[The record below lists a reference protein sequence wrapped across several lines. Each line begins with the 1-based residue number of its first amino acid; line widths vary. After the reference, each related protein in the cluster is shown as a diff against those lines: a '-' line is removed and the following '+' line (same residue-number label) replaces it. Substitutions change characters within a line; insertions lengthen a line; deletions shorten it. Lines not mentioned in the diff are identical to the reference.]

1 MQLSVYVLGREVATL
16 EQSGDFKS
24 VLTYHPHVA
33 ADDFVSL
40 TMPVRLESY
49 VWDDQL
55 PPVLQMNLPEGYLLQ
70 VLQEQ
75 FGPHIGASPIAL
87 LSVIG
92 RNMVGRLQVAAPGA
106 QLNEPAQPI
115 EVAALLKGDNSEA
128 AFAALVRQHATS
140 GVSGVVPKFLDAQ
153 TTAASYQAET
163 SPRTVQA
170 EPVEALH
177 PLRAPLAPHQ
187 KASLTTRR
195 HIIKG
200 SSAQLPFVALNEHL
214 CMQVARRVMPA
225 ALTEVSDDG
234 QALVVHRFDVDEHG
248 QPLWGMEDFCSLLGL
263 RPAAKYDT
271 TWERIAKA
279 VRDHVPGAQRL
290 ATFRQLATTL
300 LLTYALRN
308 ADCHAKNLAL
318 LYTSR
323 ANAHLSPAY
332 DMLTTSVY
340 PGFQHNP
347 PAIDFMGKRTWAP
360 GKNLQKFIAATF
372 GIQPKE
378 QQHMVQAISDA
389 VADVAPQVRQAMAQ
403 HPGFEDIGKR
413 MLMAWAEGVQGL
425 RDARVY
431 AVGDWNAG
439 EAFAGFS
446 APPKLVADQRKI
458 GRSPFWASDNLANRT
473 ASSHLNQ
480 SSK

>member
-1 MQLSVYVLGREVATL
+1 MRLSVYVLGREVATL

-24 VLTYHPHVA
+24 VLTYHPNVA
-33 ADDFVSL
+33 ASDFVSL
-40 TMPVRLESY
+40 TMSVRTESY

-55 PPVLQMNLPEGYLLQ
+55 PPILQMNLPEGYLLQ

-75 FGPHIGASPIAL
+75 FGPHISASPIAL

-92 RNMVGRLQVAAPGA
+92 RNMVGRVQVAAPGA
-106 QLNEPAQPI
+106 TLRDPAQPI

-128 AFAALVRQHATS
+128 AFAELVKRHAAS

-153 TTAASYQAET
+153 AEQQTPPLKT
-163 SPRTVQA
+163 SLIT
-170 EPVEALH
+170 H
-177 PLRAPLAPHQ
+177 
-187 KASLTTRR
+187 R

-200 SSAQLPFVALNEHL
+200 SSRQLPFIALNEHL
-214 CMQVARRVMPA
+214 CMQVASRVLPTA
-225 ALTEVSDDG
+225 KTEVSDDG
-234 QALVVHRFDVDEHG
+234 QALVVHRFDVDEQG

-271 TWERIAKA
+271 TWERIARA
-279 VRDHVPGAQRL
+279 VRDQVPGDRRL
-290 ATFRQLATTL
+290 DTFRQLALTL

-323 ANAHLSPAY
+323 ADAHLSPTY

-340 PGFQHNP
+340 ASFQHNP
-347 PAIDFMGKRTWAP
+347 PAIEFMGKKTWMP

-389 VADVAPQVRQAMAQ
+389 VAEVAPQVRQAIAL
-403 HPGFEDIGKR
+403 HPGFADVGKR
-413 MLMAWAEGVQGL
+413 MLMAWSEGVQGL
-425 RDARVY
+425 RDERVY
-431 AVGDWNAG
+431 SVGEWAAG
-439 EAFAGFS
+439 EAFKGFS
-446 APPKLVADQRKI
+446 EPTKLPDVTKQKNW
-458 GRSPFWASDNLANRT
+458 PLALAGLAIAIR
-473 ASSHLNQ
+473 LV
-480 SSK
+480 SK

>member
-1 MQLSVYVLGREVATL
+1 MKLAVYVLGRNVATL

-24 VLTYHPHVA
+24 VLAYNANTVESA
-33 ADDFVSL
+33 SDDFVSL
-40 TMPVRLESY
+40 TMPVRTESY

-92 RNMVGRLQVAAPGA
+92 RNMVGRLQVAALGA
-106 QLNEPAQPI
+106 ELSEPAKPV

-128 AFAALVRQHATS
+128 AFAALVREHATS
-140 GVSGVVPKFLDAQ
+140 GVSGVVPKFLGA
-153 TTAASYQAET
+153 QAEDG
-163 SPRTVQA
+163 
-170 EPVEALH
+170 
-177 PLRAPLAPHQ
+177 APLALQ
-187 KASLTTRR
+187 KKASVVTRR

-214 CMQVARRVMPA
+214 CMQVASRVMPTA
-225 ALTEVSDDG
+225 KTEVSDDG
-234 QALVVHRFDVDEHG
+234 QALVVHRFDVDENG
-248 QPLWGMEDFCSLLGL
+248 QAHLGMEDFCSLLGL

-279 VRDHVPGAQRL
+279 VRDHVPGPQRL
-290 ATFRQLATTL
+290 ETHRQLATTL

-323 ANAHLSPAY
+323 ADVQLSPAY

-340 PGFQHNP
+340 AGFQHNP
-347 PAIDFMGKRTWAP
+347 PGIEFMGKKTWAP
-360 GKNLQKFIAATF
+360 GRNLQKFIAATF

-378 QQHMVQAISDA
+378 QTQMVEAISDA
-389 VADVAPQVRQAMAQ
+389 VADVGPLVRQEMTQ

-425 RDARVY
+425 RDQRVY
-431 AVGDWNAG
+431 AVGEWAAG
-439 EAFAGFS
+439 DAFEGFS
-446 APPKLVADQRKI
+446 APPKLTTDTKKI
-458 GRSPFWASDNLANRT
+458 GRSPLLGER
-473 ASSHLNQ
+473 
-480 SSK
+480 

>member
-16 EQSGDFKS
+16 EPSGDFKS
-24 VLTYHPHVA
+24 VLSYHPQVA

-75 FGPHIGASPIAL
+75 FGPHIGASPAAL

-92 RNMVGRLQVAAPGA
+92 RNMVGRLQVAPHGA
-106 QLNEPAQPI
+106 TLDELAKPI

-128 AFAALVRQHATS
+128 AFAALVREHATS
-140 GVSGVVPKFLDAQ
+140 GVSGVVPKFLDSQ
-153 TTAASYQAET
+153 SEKT
-163 SPRTVQA
+163 
-170 EPVEALH
+170 L
-177 PLRAPLAPHQ
+177 PLGAHA
-187 KASLTTRR
+187 KANLVTRR
-195 HIIKG
+195 HIVKG
-200 SSAQLPFVALNEHL
+200 SSARLPFVALNEHL
-214 CMQVARRVMPA
+214 CMQVARRVMPTA
-225 ALTEVSDDG
+225 HTQISDDG
-234 QALVVHRFDVDEHG
+234 QALVVHRFDVDDNG
-248 QPLWGMEDFCSLLGL
+248 QPRWGMEDFCSLLGL

-290 ATFRQLATTL
+290 DTFRQLATTL

-323 ANAHLSPAY
+323 ADVHLSPAY

-340 PGFQHNP
+340 AGFQHNP
-347 PAIDFMGKRTWAP
+347 PGIEFMGKKTWLP

-378 QQHMVQAISDA
+378 QQHLVQAISDA
-389 VADVAPQVRQAMAQ
+389 VADVGREVRQAMTE
-403 HPGFEDIGKR
+403 HTGFEEVGKR
-413 MLMAWAEGVQGL
+413 MLLAWAEGVQGL
-425 RDARVY
+425 RDQRIY
-431 AVGDWNAG
+431 AVGDWVAG
-439 EAFAGFS
+439 QAFEGFS
-446 APPKLVADQRKI
+446 APPKLAAVTNKI
-458 GRSPFWASDNLANRT
+458 GRSPLLGER
-473 ASSHLNQ
+473 
-480 SSK
+480 

>member
-16 EQSGDFKS
+16 EPAGDFKS
-24 VLTYHPHVA
+24 VLSYHPGVA
-33 ADDFVSL
+33 TDDFVSL
-40 TMPVRLESY
+40 TMPVRTESY

-75 FGPHIGASPIAL
+75 FGPHIGASPAAL

-92 RNMVGRLQVAAPGA
+92 RNMVGRLQVATPGA
-106 QLNEPAQPI
+106 TLSEPAKPI

-128 AFAALVRQHATS
+128 AFAALVREHATS

-153 TTAASYQAET
+153 AEND
-163 SPRTVQA
+163 Q
-170 EPVEALH
+170 
-177 PLRAPLAPHQ
+177 PLGAHR
-187 KASLTTRR
+187 KASLITRR
-195 HIIKG
+195 HIVKG
-200 SSAQLPFVALNEHL
+200 SSARLPFVALNEHL
-214 CMQVARRVMPA
+214 CMQVARRIMRTA
-225 ALTEVSDDG
+225 HTQVSDDG
-234 QALVVHRFDVDEHG
+234 QALVVHRFDVDENG
-248 QPLWGMEDFCSLLGL
+248 QPHWGMEDFCSLLGL

-290 ATFRQLATTL
+290 ETFRQLANTL

-318 LYTSR
+318 LYTNR
-323 ANAHLSPAY
+323 ADVHLSPTY

-340 PGFQHNP
+340 AGFQHNP
-347 PAIDFMGKRTWAP
+347 PGIEFMGKKTWLP

-378 QQHMVQAISDA
+378 QQQMVQAISDA
-389 VADVAPQVRQAMAQ
+389 VADVGHEVRQAMTE
-403 HPGFEDIGKR
+403 HPGFEEVGKR
-413 MLMAWAEGVQGL
+413 MLLAWAEGVQGL
-425 RDARVY
+425 RDDRVY
-431 AVGDWNAG
+431 AVGNWVAS
-439 EAFAGFS
+439 EAFEGFS
-446 APPKLVADQRKI
+446 APPKLAAKTNKI
-458 GRSPFWASDNLANRT
+458 GRSPLLGER
-473 ASSHLNQ
+473 
-480 SSK
+480 

>member
-16 EQSGDFKS
+16 AQSGDFKS
-24 VLTYHPHVA
+24 VLTYHPQVA
-33 ADDFVSL
+33 ANDYVSL

-55 PPVLQMNLPEGYLLQ
+55 PPALQMNLPEGYLLQ
-70 VLQEQ
+70 VLQEK
-75 FGPHIGASPIAL
+75 FGPHIGASPVAL

-92 RNMVGRLQVAAPGA
+92 RNMVGRLQVAVPGA
-106 QLNEPAQPI
+106 ALDEPAKPI

-128 AFAALVRQHATS
+128 AFAALVREHATS

-153 TTAASYQAET
+153 AKDGAAL
-163 SPRTVQA
+163 
-170 EPVEALH
+170 ALH
-177 PLRAPLAPHQ
+177 K
-187 KASLTTRR
+187 KASLVTRR

-200 SSAQLPFVALNEHL
+200 SSAQLPFVALNKHL
-214 CMQVARRVMPA
+214 CMEVARRVMPTA
-225 ALTEVSDDG
+225 RTEVSDDG
-234 QALVVHRFDVDEHG
+234 QALVVHRFDVDEQG
-248 QPLWGMEDFCSLLGL
+248 QAHWGMEDFCSLLGL

-290 ATFRQLATTL
+290 DTYRQLATTL

-323 ANAHLSPAY
+323 ADAHLSPAY

-340 PGFQHNP
+340 AGFQHSP
-347 PAIDFMGKRTWAP
+347 PGIELMGKKTWTP
-360 GKNLQKFIAATF
+360 GKNLQKFMAATF

-378 QQHMVQAISDA
+378 QQYMVQAISDA
-389 VADVAPQVRQAMAQ
+389 VADVGPLVRQAMAQ
-403 HPGFEDIGKR
+403 HPGFEVIGKR

-425 RDARVY
+425 RDQRVY
-431 AVGDWNAG
+431 AVGEWAAGNAF
-439 EAFAGFS
+439 EGFS
-446 APPKLVADQRKI
+446 LPPKQKADSTKI
-458 GRSPFWASDNLANRT
+458 GRSPLLGKR
-473 ASSHLNQ
+473 
-480 SSK
+480 

>member
-16 EQSGDFKS
+16 EQSGDFRS

-40 TMPVRLESY
+40 TMPVRTESY

-106 QLNEPAQPI
+106 ALSQPAKSV
-115 EVAALLKGDNSEA
+115 EVAKLLKGDNSEA
-128 AFAALVRQHATS
+128 AFAALVREHATS
-140 GVSGVVPKFLDAQ
+140 GVSGVVPKFLD
-153 TTAASYQAET
+153 SQAEAG
-163 SPRTVQA
+163 S
-170 EPVEALH
+170 ALAQH
-177 PLRAPLAPHQ
+177 R
-187 KASLTTRR
+187 KASLVTRR

-214 CMQVARRVMPA
+214 CMQVASRVMPTA
-225 ALTEVSDDG
+225 KTELSDDG
-234 QALVVHRFDVDEHG
+234 QALVVHRFDVDESG
-248 QPLWGMEDFCSLLGL
+248 QPHWGMEDFCSLLGL

-279 VRDHVPGAQRL
+279 VRDHVPGPQRL
-290 ATFRQLATTL
+290 DTYRQLATTL

-318 LYTSR
+318 RYTSR
-323 ANAHLSPAY
+323 ADVHLTPAY
-332 DMLTTSVY
+332 DMLTTCVY
-340 PGFQHNP
+340 AGFQHNP
-347 PAIDFMGKRTWAP
+347 PGIEFMGKKTWAP

-389 VADVAPQVRQAMAQ
+389 VADVGPQVRQAMERY
-403 HPGFEDIGKR
+403 PGFRDIGKR

-425 RDARVY
+425 RDQRVY
-431 AVGDWNAG
+431 AAGDWISG
-439 EAFAGFS
+439 DAFEGFS
-446 APPKLVADQRKI
+446 APEKLKQEKTRI
-458 GRSPFWASDNLANRT
+458 GRSPLLGRN
-473 ASSHLNQ
+473 
-480 SSK
+480 

>member
-115 EVAALLKGDNSEA
+115 EVAELLKGDNSEA
-128 AFAALVRQHATS
+128 AFAALVHQHATS

-153 TTAASYQAET
+153 TT
-163 SPRTVQA
+163 SPTVQA
-170 EPVEALH
+170 ELVEALRQPEPALGPH
-177 PLRAPLAPHQ
+177 P

-225 ALTEVSDDG
+225 AQTEVSDDG

-340 PGFQHNP
+340 AGFQHNP

-378 QQHMVQAISDA
+378 QQYMVQAISDA

-425 RDARVY
+425 RDAGVY
-431 AVGDWNAG
+431 AVGDWQAG
-439 EAFAGFS
+439 AAFEGFS
-446 APPKLVADQRKI
+446 APPKLASSQEKI
-458 GRSPFWASDNLANRT
+458 GRSPLLGQR
-473 ASSHLNQ
+473 
-480 SSK
+480 

>member
-16 EQSGDFKS
+16 AQSGDFKS
-24 VLTYHPHVA
+24 VLTYHPQVA

-40 TMPVRLESY
+40 TMPVRTESY

-75 FGPHIGASPIAL
+75 FGPHISASPIAL

-106 QLNEPAQPI
+106 DLSVPAKPI
-115 EVAALLKGDNSEA
+115 EVASLLKGDNSEE
-128 AFAALVRQHATS
+128 AFAALVREHATS

-153 TTAASYQAET
+153 AADG
-163 SPRTVQA
+163 
-170 EPVEALH
+170 
-177 PLRAPLAPHQ
+177 APLALH
-187 KASLTTRR
+187 KKTSLLTRR

-214 CMQVARRVMPA
+214 CMQVASRVMPTA
-225 ALTEVSDDG
+225 YTQVSDDG

-248 QPLWGMEDFCSLLGL
+248 QAHWGMEDFCSLLGL

-279 VRDHVPGAQRL
+279 VRDHVAGAQRL
-290 ATFRQLATTL
+290 ESFRQLATSV

-318 LYTSR
+318 RYTSR
-323 ANAHLSPAY
+323 ADAHLSPTF
-332 DMLTTSVY
+332 DVITTSVY
-340 PGFQHNP
+340 AGFQHNP
-347 PAIDFMGKRTWAP
+347 PGIGFMGKKTWVP

-389 VADVAPQVRQAMAQ
+389 VADVGPLVRQAIVQ
-403 HPGFEDIGKR
+403 HPGFEEVGKR

-425 RDARVY
+425 RDQRVY
-431 AVGDWNAG
+431 A
-439 EAFAGFS
+439 AGFWAAGDAFEGFS
-446 APPKLVADQRKI
+446 PPTKLVADTNKI
-458 GRSPFWASDNLANRT
+458 GRSPLLGKR
-473 ASSHLNQ
+473 
-480 SSK
+480 